1 MNLRIPALMMTL
13 LLAAC
18 NGGEAFLILRPQIRF
33 DAAALPAP
41 QTVTL
46 QEDMPSSSP
55 LGGSIFVD
63 VVISDTANVFA
74 ISFDL
79 LYNSELFTFVNIL
92 EGSFLNQSGIEDTTL
107 AFADVFDTPIQNRL
121 IVALT
126 RQGVTSPDID
136 AVGDQ
141 VLMILEFQTKTLEP
155 ATAPV
160 TFDTTILQP
169 CVTCVTSATQSEVIG
184 PSGFSGGALRVELI
198 P

>member
-92 EGSFLNQSGIEDTTL
+92 EGSFLNQSGIEDTSL
-107 AFADVFDTPIQNRL
+107 AFAEVFDTPIRNRL
-121 IVALT
+121 IVAQT
-126 RQGVTSPDID
+126 RQGVTATDID

-141 VLMILEFQTKTLEP
+141 VLMILEFRTKTQDP

-160 TFDTTILQP
+160 TFDASIKP
-169 CVTCVTSATQSEVIG
+169 PGVTSATQSEVIG
-184 PSGFSGGALRVELI
+184 PAGFSGGALRVEMI